1 MTTSVAPHVS
11 SAGSTP
17 AQSALPSD
25 IRNHEASSSAP
36 ATRITQVD
44 MVEKHALV
52 DLRTQAAD
60 QALLVQTERSLRMER
75 TISFA
80 PGLCVRCK
88 RAAEA
93 SGNLLNRV
101 AHLRVRE
108 SPGLQAP
115 DQLRLRKGLRFE
127 GFLRRLNGLRV
138 PVRPYAA
145 DGVRRF
151 GL

>member
-44 MVEKHALV
+44 MVEKHGLV

-80 PGLCVRCK
+80 PGALCEVQ
-88 RAAEA
+88 A
-93 SGNLLNRV
+93 SGGS
-101 AHLRVRE
+101 VRKP
-108 SPGLQAP
+108 SQPRSALA
-115 DQLRLRKGLRFE
+115 
-127 GFLRRLNGLRV
+127 
-138 PVRPYAA
+138 RP
-145 DGVRRF
+145 
-151 GL
+151 